1 MKFELDADQVKRLQ
15 VWKEA
20 IKMIYGEY
28 GHYDYTFSPTGI
40 GNVVTVYSH
49 LALKELDL
57 SDVEKW

>member
-28 GHYDYTFSPTGI
+28 GHYDYIFSPTGI
-40 GNVVTVYSH
+40 GNIVTVHSH
-49 LALKELDL
+49 LANTELDL
-57 SDVEKW
+57 SDVDKW